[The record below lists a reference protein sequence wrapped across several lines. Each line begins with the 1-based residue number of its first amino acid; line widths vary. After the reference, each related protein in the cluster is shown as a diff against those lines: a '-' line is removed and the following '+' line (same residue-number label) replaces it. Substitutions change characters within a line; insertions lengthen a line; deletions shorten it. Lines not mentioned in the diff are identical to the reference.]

1 MSSSN
6 RNKHKNKNKNP
17 KRIKGSRK
25 TVGNSSGGKKRKNVE
40 NPMEQIYNKNK
51 QTFIHVGRHKG
62 ANMYSIM

>member
-6 RNKHKNKNKNP
+6 RNKHKNKNNK
-17 KRIKGSRK
+17 KGSKGSRK